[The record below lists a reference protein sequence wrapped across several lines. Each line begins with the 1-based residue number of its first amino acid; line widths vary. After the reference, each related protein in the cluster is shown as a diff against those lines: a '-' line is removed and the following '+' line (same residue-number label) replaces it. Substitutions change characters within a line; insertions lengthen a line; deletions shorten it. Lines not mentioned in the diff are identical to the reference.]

1 MPNMATA
8 PKPLDAAGKAA
19 LTAEFGK
26 TYDGMRLLDDMQSA
40 VVAHFAAK
48 GEGLTDVKS
57 ILAVS
62 KANPAGTEQL
72 WEALLVTDLGI
83 KSAADI
89 KRFMLWLHA
98 RDRGGAGAGLGLYA
112 NDQTR
117 RALDV
122 LDSHGLAISRDI
134 KADLENALAAGEAG
148 TEREQCCNALAVHIL
163 YLGRAPDAS
172 EEAWWADQYNRLGG
186 RVGGK
191 VEITKSPTYQKAHAK
206 SPQSVL
212 TLERALMKE
221 DRFTEW
227 SVQTVDALNA
237 CGLPK
242 ASSMLMKVLAQ
253 ANRMAGG
260 SWLRKRVYLFGYFF
274 EEFTGLGL
282 PEEYATRSAFNAMA
296 MAPPPAFE
304 KNLSEAAA
312 SEAALTLGSSRLS
325 DYERLGGSV
334 SLAGSSAGFDM
345 RELASLIKTSIE
357 QGLAPLK
364 ELGSGGGGG
373 KGGSY
378 GGCLYCRKPDCPMLQ
393 GGEPC
398 KEARHAAD
406 LLRVKRKA
414 AFEKK
419 KAEGGEGKSSAGS
432 AAE

>member
-1 MPNMATA
+1 MPNAMAA
-8 PKPLDAAGKAA
+8 PRALDAAGKAA

-40 VVAHFAAK
+40 IVAHFAAK
-48 GEGLTDVKS
+48 GESLTDVKS
-57 ILAVS
+57 ILSVS

-72 WEALLVTDLGI
+72 WEALLEQDLSIG
-83 KSAADI
+83 SAADI

-98 RDRGGAGAGLGLYA
+98 RDRGSAGGGVGAYA

-122 LDSHGLAISRDI
+122 LDSHGLSISRDI
-134 KADLENALAAGEAG
+134 KADLEHALAAGDAG
-148 TEREQCCNALAVHIL
+148 TEKEQCCNALAVHIL

-172 EEAWWADQYNRLGG
+172 EEAWWVEQYNRLGG

-237 CGLPK
+237 SGLPR

-274 EEFTGLGL
+274 EEYTGLGL

-304 KNLSEAAA
+304 KNLADAAA
-312 SEAALTLGSSRLS
+312 SESALSLGSSRLS
-325 DYERLGGSV
+325 DYDRLGGSV

-345 RELASLIKTSIE
+345 RELASLIRTSIE

-373 KGGSY
+373 GGSAY
-378 GGCLYCRKPDCPMLQ
+378 NVCMYCRKADCPMRS

-406 LLRVKRKA
+406 LLRIKRKA
-414 AFEKK
+414 AAEKK

>member
-1 MPNMATA
+1 M
-8 PKPLDAAGKAA
+8 
-19 LTAEFGK
+19 
-26 TYDGMRLLDDMQSA
+26 
-40 VVAHFAAK
+40 
-48 GEGLTDVKS
+48 
-57 ILAVS
+57 
-62 KANPAGTEQL
+62 
-72 WEALLVTDLGI
+72 
-83 KSAADI
+83 
-89 KRFMLWLHA
+89 
-98 RDRGGAGAGLGLYA
+98 
-112 NDQTR
+112 
-117 RALDV
+117 
-122 LDSHGLAISRDI
+122 
-134 KADLENALAAGEAG
+134 
-148 TEREQCCNALAVHIL
+148 
-163 YLGRAPDAS
+163 
-172 EEAWWADQYNRLGG
+172 
-186 RVGGK
+186 
-191 VEITKSPTYQKAHAK
+191 EITKSPTYQKAHAK

-212 TLERALMKE
+212 TLELALMKE

-237 CGLPK
+237 SGLPR
-242 ASSMLMKVLAQ
+242 AASMLMKVLAQ

-304 KNLSEAAA
+304 KNVSEAAA
-312 SEAALTLGSSRLS
+312 SETAFSLGTSRLS
-325 DYERLGGSV
+325 DYDRMGGSV

-373 KGGSY
+373 RGGAF
-378 GGCLYCRKPDCPMLQ
+378 GGCLYCRKSDCPMLQ

-406 LLRVKRKA
+406 LLRTKKKA

>member
-1 MPNMATA
+1 MAAA
-8 PKPLDAAGKAA
+8 PQPLDAAGKAA

-26 TYDGMRLLDDMQSA
+26 TYDGLRLLDDMQRA
-40 VVAHFAAK
+40 IVAHFAAK

-57 ILAVS
+57 ILSVS
-62 KANPAGTEQL
+62 KVNPAGTEQL
-72 WEALLVTDLGI
+72 WEALLVTDLSI

-98 RDRGGAGAGLGLYA
+98 RDRGSAGGMGAYV

-122 LDSHGLAISRDI
+122 LDSHGLSVSRDV
-134 KADLENALAAGEAG
+134 KSDLEQALAAGNAG
-148 TEREQCCNALAVHIL
+148 TEREQCCNALSVHIL

-172 EEAWWADQYNRLGG
+172 EEAWWLDQYNRLGG

-212 TLERALMKE
+212 TLERALQKE

-237 CGLPK
+237 SGLPR
-242 ASSMLMKVLAQ
+242 AASMLMKVLAQ

-296 MAPPPAFE
+296 MAPPLALE
-304 KNLSEAAA
+304 KNLADATNSEA
-312 SEAALTLGSSRLS
+312 SGSLGSSLLS
-325 DYERLGGSV
+325 DYARLGGSV
-334 SLAGSSAGFDM
+334 SLAGSSAGF
-345 RELASLIKTSIE
+345 ELRDLATLIRSSIE
-357 QGLAPLK
+357 EGLAPLK
-364 ELGSGGGGG
+364 NLGSGGGGG
-373 KGGSY
+373 GGGSSNW
-378 GGCLYCRKPDCPMLQ
+378 CMYCRKAECPMRD

-406 LLRVKRKA
+406 LLRIKRKTA
-414 AFEKK
+414 AEKK
-419 KAEGGEGKSSAGS
+419 KADASEGKATAGS